1 MANIHQRRRAQ
12 RIAILEAQRLARL
25 GEVPEVVEEQPKDAE
40 KPVKPKKVRKKITD
54 IFKKDK

>member
-25 GEVPEVVEEQPKDAE
+25 DVTVEEQPKEAE
-40 KPVKPKKVRKKITD
+40 KPKKPSKVKKKISD

>member
-12 RIAILEAQRLARL
+12 RIAILEAKRLARL
-25 GEVPEVVEEQPKDAE
+25 GEEEVVEENPKDAE
-40 KPVKPKKVRKKITD
+40 KPVKPKKARKKITD